1 MKLSVNGASTLFGLA
16 YWVYQ
21 GFMQINELI
30 TELLTTF
37 IAKNTMHNRKNTDSK
52 LIEIASCTA
61 CKHVSLVVENTI
73 LVRYDK

>member
-1 MKLSVNGASTLFGLA
+1 MKLCINAVSTIFGLA

-21 GFMQINELI
+21 GVMRINELI

-37 IAKNTMHNRKNTDSK
+37 IAKNTTSNRKISDSK

-61 CKHVSLVVENTI
+61 PRHGLLVDENAI
-73 LVRYDK
+73 LVGYY

>member
-1 MKLSVNGASTLFGLA
+1 MKLSISGVSTIFALT

-37 IAKNTMHNRKNTDSK
+37 IAKNTMYNWKNMESK
-52 LIEIASCTA
+52 LIESASCTER
-61 CKHVSLVVENTI
+61 KHVLLVVENAM
-73 LVRYDK
+73 LVP